1 MHFYHTK
8 HKRIIFKN
16 YYQKLFLKLF
26 CEIISKKSLRF
37 LEKGSGLQMPWKIR
51 YDDVFL

>member
-16 YYQKLFLKLF
+16 YYQKLFFKIVLPNNFQK
-26 CEIISKKSLRF
+26 ESKIFGERLWPSNA
-37 LEKGSGLQMPWKIR
+37 LENT
-51 YDDVFL
+51 V